1 MLKKLILAAIPV
13 LLAVGNAFAGD
24 DVLSD
29 VAGLKA
35 SAITDAAISI
45 DTGLAAL
52 DVDALASN
60 AGKEKSTDAIEAC
73 FRSYGY
79 NNCGYNYNYYNSCYN
94 SCYNN
99 CYSYC
104 QPTYNYCYQTYY
116 AYRPVCY
123 SVCYPVYSYW
133 GCH

>member
-1 MLKKLILAAIPV
+1 MFKKFLFAVVPMLFVATS
-13 LLAVGNAFAGD
+13 AFAGD

-79 NNCGYNYNYYNSCYN
+79 NSCGYNYYNSCYN
-94 SCYNN
+94 SCYN
-99 CYSYC
+99 YC
-104 QPTYNYCYQTYY
+104 QPTFNYCYQTYY
-116 AYRPVCY
+116 VYRPVCY
-123 SVCYPVYSYW
+123 SVCYPVVSYW
-133 GCH
+133 GCF